1 MPTYYFHVRSGSELI
16 RDQEGQELA
25 SLEDARAEALG
36 SARDLLAEGARVGAD
51 RSAWAVLVADE
62 AGGTLAEVPLSLAAD
77 RRD

>member
-25 SLEDARAEALG
+25 SLEDARARLWAAPAT
-36 SARDLLAEGARVGAD
+36 SSPRARVGVD

-62 AGGTLAEVPLSLAAD
+62 AGGPWP
-77 RRD
+77 RCR